1 MNIHTSYRCLIFFLT
16 IATLVSCM
24 PSEEI
29 PMISW
34 DHPDDDS
41 FVEFTPEREAFV
53 ETSSPGVV
61 GGILVLRLPG
71 GHTFTEGVENRITFQ
86 NVPAGLKPDVKR
98 NQTSDTLFIR
108 LSGVAEHH
116 SHMHSRDDI
125 SLYFSHDDIHP
136 QRNRSI
142 EIDGIK
148 VLFHDVPVVW
158 KSPVT
163 SEEYLLVFNDEFNRD
178 TIDTHRWRYRAD
190 GFARITRTIEYDG
203 RPIDIVVVDEASF
216 IDDNNMVLKVY
227 KEDAYPDQ
235 VFTGGLHTHDRFMP
249 RFGYFETRAT
259 FREVTGFGHWPAF
272 WVHYFYRDRHVQ
284 GTEIDIF
291 EYIAAENRIYQ
302 TIHWHTPGEHYRSS
316 ENFVLEDLD
325 EYHIFGLEWT
335 PDELIFYVNGE
346 VTKHLKKSD
355 NERYVPNSYQ
365 MVFFSMS
372 AGVWGGNVAD
382 PSNELPASS
391 RFDYCRVYQRPGD
404 YSYYYY
410 PENGPDNNRRHV
422 HLKAENRRTLY

>member
-1 MNIHTSYRCLIFFLT
+1 MPTEMVPLT
-16 IATLVSCM
+16 
-24 PSEEI
+24 
-29 PMISW
+29 SW
-34 DHPDDDS
+34 DHPGDDS

-61 GGILVLRLPG
+61 GGVL
-71 GHTFTEGVENRITFQ
+71 
-86 NVPAGLKPDVKR
+86 
-98 NQTSDTLFIR
+98 
-108 LSGVAEHH
+108 
-116 SHMHSRDDI
+116 
-125 SLYFSHDDIHP
+125 
-136 QRNRSI
+136 
-142 EIDGIK
+142 
-148 VLFHDVPVVW
+148 
-158 KSPVT
+158 
-163 SEEYLLVFNDEFNRD
+163 
-178 TIDTHRWRYRAD
+178 
-190 GFARITRTIEYDG
+190 
-203 RPIDIVVVDEASF
+203 
-216 IDDNNMVLKVY
+216 VLKVY
-227 KEDAYPDQ
+227 KDEDYPDQ
-235 VFTGGLHTHDRFMP
+235 VFIGGLHTHDRFMP

-259 FREVTGFGHWPAF
+259 FRDVTGFGHWPAF
-272 WVHYFYRDRHVQ
+272 WVHYFYKDRYIQ

-325 EYHIFGLEWT
+325 EYHVFGLEWT
-335 PDELIFYVNGE
+335 PDELIFFVNGE

-355 NERYVPNSYQ
+355 NERYVPNTYQ

-410 PENGPDNNRRHV
+410 PENGPDNNRRRV
-422 HLKAENRRTLY
+422 HIKAENRRTLY